1 MNAGAEIHKVPRDLV
16 DEAWLHA
23 RCLIDRGRA
32 VAPNLLNEG
41 TLQRLRDTT
50 LQLWF
55 VLERGELLAVFFTDV
70 QATPT
75 GQQVLCVQGLGG
87 RQMWRWSRRMQA
99 EMIRFA
105 RHHNCDAVRF
115 VGRKAYERLFEDVRI
130 LEPASDGQSVYERA
144 IQ

>member
-75 GQQVLCVQGLGG
+75 GQQVLC
-87 RQMWRWSRRMQA
+87 
-99 EMIRFA
+99 FA